1 MTAVLE
7 IRLLGGVSVTLNNTP
22 ITGFI
27 SNKVLAL
34 LVYLAV
40 TRRSHQRE
48 ALAALLWGELPEA
61 DAKNNLRQALA
72 NLRKLVNDHLIITRD
87 SVLFD
92 TSIPHQLDTHK
103 FEQTLHAS
111 RAKTAD
117 GRFPHWQAAIALYQG
132 DFLAGFFVRDAPDFE
147 EWLLAQRVRYR
158 ELALHTLHTLTEHHL
173 SRGEYGRAID
183 SATRLLALD
192 AWREEAHRQLM
203 LAQFRSG
210 QRSAALAQYETCRQL
225 LDNELGIEPSAET
238 EALLARIQAAG
249 QIPSLTLPHYP
260 TAFVGRQAELATIE
274 SLLLKTECRLLTLL
288 GPGGNGKTR
297 LAAQA
302 AERAWQHSLFLDG
315 VFFVAVE
322 EVDTLLL
329 LATAVAEACHIP
341 LTSGQEPQ
349 TQLITHLRHKEMLLV
364 LDNFEQLLGTAN
376 WLSKLLS
383 AAPGIKLL
391 ITSRERLAVQ
401 WEWVVSVDGLPY
413 PPPTASNVAEFS
425 AVQLFMNRAQAVKPD
440 MAWTTAVQTETA
452 HICQL
457 VNGIPLGIELAAANL
472 HRFTCTEIRE
482 AIAHNLD
489 ILTSHYRDSPARQRS
504 LRAVFDYS
512 WSLLSPTEQSFFA
525 ALSVFR
531 GGFTLESGTAITH
544 ISRPVL
550 SVLQE
555 RSLLHRDERNGRY
568 HLHHTLRQ
576 YAQEHLNKAS
586 ETALQTAHAHY
597 FANWLHQQ
605 EKPFFTPQQT
615 EILAA
620 LHDEHDNVRAYWQW
634 AAQQADLALLEQGI
648 VTLRNF
654 YNVQSRFV
662 EGREWLAQTVAILPT
677 AVHPDAHRLQAK
689 LLARWASFCAWS
701 GQTATAETLFQQALP
716 LAQQVAAREELGFVL
731 LNWGYLTVMTS
742 ADYTLAETQFSQSLA
757 HYQQA
762 EWDKGVADALS
773 ALGALYNVTGSWD
786 KAKECLQQSVAIAQ
800 AVQDE
805 SGLTSSLTN
814 LGNIYYLTGDL
825 PQANHY
831 YQEVL
836 ALCQKSGDREAEG
849 IILSNLG
856 AIAYETA
863 DYARAERLLQQGV
876 AIFQEISSPQST
888 IQATAMLSGAL
899 RALGQF
905 KEARQSLQQA
915 LKQALDQ
922 HLDHLVPHALF
933 ELGRLYEA
941 EGQIELALE
950 LFCWITQSAAAVA
963 EHKRDAQEAI
973 ERLRLVLSAERVTAV
988 QRQSQVL
995 DVHNVLAKLAM
1006 GVR

>member
-7 IRLLGGVSVTLNNTP
+7 IRLFGGISVTLNNTP

-40 TRRSHQRE
+40 TQRSHQRD
-48 ALAALLWGELPEA
+48 ALAALLWGEMPEA

-92 TSIPHQLDTHK
+92 TSIPHQLDTYK

-111 RAKTAD
+111 RSQPAD

-147 EWLLAQRVRYR
+147 EWMLGQRVRYR
-158 ELALHTLHTLTEHHL
+158 ELTLHTLHTLTEHHL

-225 LDNELGIEPSAET
+225 LEDELGVEPSAET

-249 QIPSLTLPHYP
+249 QMPPLTLPHYP
-260 TAFVGRQAELATIE
+260 TAFVGRQSELADME
-274 SLLLKTECRLLTLL
+274 SLLLKAECRLLTLL
-288 GPGGNGKTR
+288 GPGGMGKTR

-315 VFFVAVE
+315 VFFVALE
-322 EVDTLLL
+322 EVDTLVL
-329 LATAVAEACHIP
+329 LATRIAEACQIS
-341 LTSGQEPQ
+341 LTSDQEPQ
-349 TQLITHLRHKEMLLV
+349 AQLLTHLRPKEMLLV
-364 LDNFEQLLGTAN
+364 LDNFEQLLDMAS

-383 AAPGIKLL
+383 TAPGIKLL

-401 WEWVVSVDGLPY
+401 WEWVVSVDGLSY
-413 PPPTASNVAEFS
+413 PPPTASNPAEYS
-425 AVQLFMNRAQAVKPD
+425 AVQLFMNRTQAVKPD
-440 MAWTTAVQTETA
+440 LEWTTAVQAETA
-452 HICQL
+452 RICQL

-472 HRFTCTEIRE
+472 HRFTCAEIRE
-482 AIAHNLD
+482 AIAYNLD
-489 ILTSHYRDSPARQRS
+489 ILTSHYRDIPPRQRS

-531 GGFTLESGTAITH
+531 GGFTLEAAAAITH
-544 ISRPVL
+544 VSRPVL
-550 SVLQE
+550 TVLQE
-555 RSLLHRDERNGRY
+555 RSLLRRDERNGRY

-576 YAQEHLNKAS
+576 YAQEHLNEAS
-586 ETALQTAHAHY
+586 ETELQAAHAHY
-597 FANWLHQQ
+597 FANWLQQQ
-605 EKPFFTPQQT
+605 ERPFFTPQQT
-615 EILAA
+615 EIVAA

-634 AAQQADLALLEQGI
+634 AVRQTNLTLLKLGL

-654 YNVQSRFV
+654 YDTQSRFV
-662 EGREWLAQTVAILPT
+662 EGREWLEQTVAALST
-677 AVHPDAHRLQAK
+677 AVDADAQPLQGK
-689 LLARWASFCAWS
+689 LLARWASFCARS
-701 GQTATAETLFQQALP
+701 GQTAAAESLYQQALP
-716 LAQQVAAREELGFVL
+716 LAQQLAESEELGFIL

-742 ADYTLAETQFSQSLA
+742 ADYGLAEKQFSQSLG
-757 HYQQA
+757 HYRQA

-773 ALGALYNVTGSWD
+773 ALGALYNLTGNWD
-786 KAKECLQQSVAIAQ
+786 EAKEHLQQSVAIAR

-805 SGLTSSLTN
+805 NGLTSSLTN

-825 PQANHY
+825 TEANRY

-836 ALCQKSGDREAEG
+836 LLCQKSGDRESEG

-863 DYARAERLLQQGV
+863 DFASAERLLREGV
-876 AIFQEISSPQST
+876 AIFEEISSLQST
-888 IQATAMLSGAL
+888 IQATAMLSGAQ
-899 RALGQF
+899 RALGQYD
-905 KEARQSLQQA
+905 AAYRGLAQA
-915 LKQALDQ
+915 LTQALEH

-963 EHKRDAQEAI
+963 EHKRDAQAGI
-973 ERLRLVLSAERVTAV
+973 ERLCLLLSPEQITAV
-988 QRQSQVL
+988 QQQSQAL
-995 DVHNVLAKLAM
+995 DVHTVLAQLAAW
-1006 GVR
+1006 GA

>member
-40 TRRSHQRE
+40 TRRSHQRD
-48 ALAALLWGELPEA
+48 ALAALLWSELPEA

-72 NLRKLVNDHLIITRD
+72 NLRKLVQPNLIIARD
-87 SVLFD
+87 RVLFD
-92 TSIPHQLDTHK
+92 TAAPYLLDTQE

-111 RAKTAD
+111 RSQPAD
-117 GRFPHWQAAIALYQG
+117 GRFPHWQTAISLYQG
-132 DFLAGFFVRDAPDFE
+132 DFLAGFFVREAPDFE
-147 EWLLAQRVRYR
+147 EWMLGQRVRYR

-203 LAQFRSG
+203 LAQLRSG

-225 LDNELGIEPSAET
+225 LEDELGVEPSSET
-238 EALLARIQAAG
+238 EALLARIQATG
-249 QIPSLTLPHYP
+249 QMPPLTLPHYP
-260 TAFVGRQAELATIE
+260 TAFVGRQSELADME
-274 SLLLKTECRLLTLL
+274 SLLLKAECRLLTLL
-288 GPGGNGKTR
+288 GPGGMGKTR

-315 VFFVAVE
+315 VFFVALE

-329 LATAVAEACHIP
+329 LATRIAEACQIS
-341 LTSGQEPQ
+341 LTSDQEPQ
-349 TQLITHLRHKEMLLV
+349 TQLFTYLRSKEMLLV
-364 LDNFEQLLGTAN
+364 LDNFEQLLDMAN

-383 AAPGIKLL
+383 TAPGIKLL

-413 PPPTASNVAEFS
+413 PPSIASNPVEYS
-425 AVQLFMNRAQAVKPD
+425 AVQLFMNRTQAVKPD
-440 MAWTTAVQTETA
+440 LEWTTAVQTETA
-452 HICQL
+452 QICQL

-472 HRFTCTEIRE
+472 HRFTCAEIRE

-489 ILTSHYRDSPARQRS
+489 ILTSHYRDIPPRQRS

-531 GGFTLESGTAITH
+531 GGFTLAAATAITH
-544 ISRPVL
+544 VSRPVL
-550 SVLQE
+550 TVLQE
-555 RSLLHRDERNGRY
+555 RSLLRRDERNGRY

-576 YAQEHLNKAS
+576 YAQEHLNEAS
-586 ETALQTAHAHY
+586 ETELQAAHAYY
-597 FANWLHQQ
+597 FANWLQQQ
-605 EKPFFTPQQT
+605 ERPFFTPQQT
-615 EILAA
+615 EIVAA

-634 AAQQADLALLEQGI
+634 AVRQANVTLLKLGL

-654 YNVQSRFV
+654 YDTQSRFV
-662 EGREWLAQTVAILPT
+662 EGREWLEQTVAILST
-677 AVHPDAHRLQAK
+677 AVDADAQPLQAK
-689 LLARWASFCAWS
+689 LLARWASFCARS
-701 GQTATAETLFQQALP
+701 GQTSTAESLYQQALS
-716 LAQQVAAREELGFVL
+716 LAQQLAESEELGFIL

-742 ADYTLAETQFSQSLA
+742 ADYGLAEKQFSESLV

-773 ALGALYNVTGSWD
+773 ALGALYNLTGNWD
-786 KAKECLQQSVAIAQ
+786 EAKEYLQQSVAIARS
-800 AVQDE
+800 VQDE
-805 SGLTSSLTN
+805 NGLTSSLTN

-825 PQANHY
+825 PEANRY

-836 ALCQKSGDREAEG
+836 LLCQKSGDRESEG

-863 DYARAERLLQQGV
+863 DFINAERLLQQGV
-876 AIFQEISSPQST
+876 AIFQEISSPQSI
-888 IQATAMLSGAL
+888 IQATAMLSGVQ
-899 RALGQF
+899 RALG
-905 KEARQSLQQA
+905 KLGEARQGLHVALRQA
-915 LKQALDQ
+915 FDQ

-933 ELGRLYEA
+933 ELGRLYEV
-941 EGQIELALE
+941 EGQQERALE
-950 LFCWITQSAAAVA
+950 LFYWITQSAAAVA
-963 EHKRDAQEAI
+963 EHKLDAQEAI
-973 ERLRLVLSAERVTAV
+973 ERLRLVLPPEQVTAV
-988 QRQSQVL
+988 QQRSQAL
-995 DVHNVLAKLAM
+995 DVIKVEAQLALEV
-1006 GVR
+1006 G